1 MILLFICLLVNF
13 FLWRR
18 FFYSKYRYED
28 KDPLFSEYVK
38 KYPAFSQ
45 VIIFISYFVTFQ
57 AIRFTYSRWLGKK
70 KFMARFSRKR
80 KYMRLIGRLSVL
92 ETLVLYLP
100 AIIINITSIFLFE
113 RGDQAYYLNIDS
125 LILVGYAV
133 ILISVVLSQK
143 ERLLSSSSYFQFRE
157 LFKFSDDNQDDE
169 MEFDQET

>member
-1 MILLFICLLVNF
+1 MLAVVDIMLRIDWAILAYISYSNEHQATFVCLMALLVICALINF

-38 KYPAFSQ
+38 KYPALSQ
-45 VIIFISYFVTFQ
+45 FIIFISYMVTFQ
-57 AIRFTYSRWLGKK
+57 AIRLTYSRILGKK

-92 ETLVLYLP
+92 ETLVVYAP
-100 AIIINITSIFLFE
+100 AIAINIVSISLFE
-113 RGDQAYYLNIDS
+113 RGDQAFYLNVDS

-133 ILISVVLSQK
+133 ILMVVVLG
-143 ERLLSSSSYFQFRE
+143 
-157 LFKFSDDNQDDE
+157 
-169 MEFDQET
+169 